1 MFGIENAQSLVG
13 IGLTFALCWAMS
25 HDRRRFPWRLAPG
38 ALTMQVAL
46 VLLLCGFPPAQ
57 GVL

>member
-1 MFGIENAQSLVG
+1 
-13 IGLTFALCWAMS
+13 MS